1 MTDAKCHYGREGRH
15 NTILIALC
23 LKISGQ
29 VPEWSKGADLRS
41 ASESCVGSNPTL
53 FTTVGRLIHTANFIF
68 IFNSGNGIKTETKV
82 SRSYSSVG

>member
-1 MTDAKCHYGREGRH
+1 MQH
-15 NTILIALC
+15 NLDCVVFET
-23 LKISGQ
+23 SGQ

-68 IFNSGNGIKTETKV
+68 IFNSENCIKTETKV